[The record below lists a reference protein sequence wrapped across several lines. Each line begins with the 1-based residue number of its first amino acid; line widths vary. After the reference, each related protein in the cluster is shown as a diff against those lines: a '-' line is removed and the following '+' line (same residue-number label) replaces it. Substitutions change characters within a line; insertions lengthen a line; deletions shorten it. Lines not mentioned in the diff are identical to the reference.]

1 MKQYNQQYKDAAEQA
16 ETSKLG
22 PFGADPFSLTFGA
35 DPPVALPP
43 IGKEDR
49 KEALEE
55 FLKGKGKSGGA
66 RGEGASDKLAVALEA
81 RERLGLPPAKGWKKY
96 DTTYWELEGCRLD
109 HRLAGAFGP
118 FGLAMPCPRHRQ
130 AGREAGPHQYL
141 SKPFHCGCCVGTCEL
156 CHLSLSAASG
166 VCRSQWGA

>member
-55 FLKGKGKSGGA
+55 FRKGKGKSGGA

-81 RERLGLPPAKGWKKY
+81 RERLGLRL
-96 DTTYWELEGCRLD
+96 WEQEGCRLA
-109 HRLAGAFGP
+109 HRLASR
-118 FGLAMPCPRHRQ
+118 LAMPCPRHRQ

-156 CHLSLSAASG
+156 CFPSLSAASG
-166 VCRSQWGA
+166 VCRSQWSP